1 MKKKCKMSFTINAK
15 WARLWAMGTNKLG
28 PKKSPFSSFWCPYW
42 LQVFKKGTTA
52 NNEGNL
58 N

>member
-15 WARLWAMGTNKLG
+15 WARLWAMRKNKLG
-28 PKKSPFSSFWCPYW
+28 PKKSTFYSFCCPLR